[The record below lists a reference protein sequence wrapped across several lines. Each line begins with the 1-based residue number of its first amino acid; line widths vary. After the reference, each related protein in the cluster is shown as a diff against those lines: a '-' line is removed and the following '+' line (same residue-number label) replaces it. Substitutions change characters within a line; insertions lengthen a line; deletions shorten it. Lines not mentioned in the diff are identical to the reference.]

1 MNLGS
6 APSPPKDGC
15 PSIADVDDSKV
26 TPKLMDPQGT
36 VLVTNTQP
44 SLNNTPLKDASLDDN
59 SNTRNDASSSSSP
72 SKGEVS
78 LLNNNTPMK
87 DIGASNNT
95 SDLLLPVKDDAS
107 NSNGTPFKDL
117 PSSILLQLLTPPS
130 QSKSNIES
138 IDQGSG
144 GVKSPS
150 WHKREILK

>member
-1 MNLGS
+1 
-6 APSPPKDGC
+6 
-15 PSIADVDDSKV
+15 
-26 TPKLMDPQGT
+26 LMDPQGT
-36 VLVTNTQP
+36 TLITNTQP

-59 SNTRNDASSSSSP
+59 SNTRNGASSSSTP
-72 SKGEVS
+72 SKCEVS

-95 SDLLLPVKDDAS
+95 SNLLLPVKDNAS
-107 NSNGTPFKDL
+107 NSNRTPFKDL

-130 QSKSNIES
+130 QSKSNIEN